1 MDVVCAMKT
10 NNGSEIDF
18 RLPKNSKFSPIF
30 LLWPPLWHC
39 QIGFGCNSSLL
50 INKSGISQSLT
61 CYQNDHRCGSALNAN
76 AVSSHQHEN
85 KAVLTGW
92 VIGDRGHHY
101 HCKACTVCAA
111 CQSRALAL
119 DRQPIS
125 ASFTAMPQGCVR
137 KTQKYAGL
145 TILWKRRE
153 GGHGGGF
160 NVLNYILRRKKI
172 ISTY

>member
-1 MDVVCAMKT
+1 M
-10 NNGSEIDF
+10 
-18 RLPKNSKFSPIF
+18 LSK
-30 LLWPPLWHC
+30 
-39 QIGFGCNSSLL
+39 
-50 INKSGISQSLT
+50 
-61 CYQNDHRCGSALNAN
+61 DHRCGSALNAN

-85 KAVLTGW
+85 KAVLT

-153 GGHGGGF
+153 GGRGWGF
-160 NVLNYILRRKKI
+160 DALNYILRGEKI
-172 ISTY
+172 ISTYSFIHLS